1 MRLLIVEDDPMIGRA
16 LQTGLQ
22 QAGYTVDWVTDGA
35 AALAAAT
42 GEDYAL
48 AVLDLGLPRID
59 GLRVLSDLRKRRCA
73 LPIII
78 VTARDARSDRIR
90 GLDLGADD
98 YLVKPFDLDELAARI
113 RAVLRRHQGRSEP
126 MLEHGAIRID
136 PAGRRVTLRGR
147 PVELTAREY
156 GLLLA
161 LMQRPTAVLSRQALE
176 NQLYGWDDSVGSN
189 AVEVHI
195 HNLRRKLGQ
204 PAIEN
209 VRGQGYRLGLVE

>member
-1 MRLLIVEDDPMIGRA
+1 MRLLVVEDDPMIGRA

-22 QAGYTVDWVTDGA
+22 QVGYTVDWVTDGV

-42 GEDYAL
+42 AEDYAL
-48 AVLDLGLPRID
+48 AVLDLGLPRVD
-59 GLRVLSDLRKRRCA
+59 GLRVLSDLRKRRCG

-78 VTARDARSDRIR
+78 VTARDARTDRIR

-126 MLEHGAIRID
+126 MLEHGAIRLD
-136 PAGRRVTLRGR
+136 PAGRRVTLRRR
-147 PVELTAREY
+147 PVDLTAREY

-161 LMQRPTAVLSRQALE
+161 LMERPNAVLSRQALE
-176 NQLYGWDDSVGSN
+176 NQLYGWDESVGSN

-204 PAIEN
+204 AAIEN
-209 VRGQGYRLGLVE
+209 VRGQGYRLGLIE